1 MSRGTSMAVWIGD
14 NKKAAKAMAKF
25 VSNRE
30 SGNQASVASLLN
42 ELREFYGFPFSSEP
56 SLVRHLKT
64 IGLGDRVVVAPP
76 RAQVVVDK
84 GCDDTIAPVPKDR
97 AKRIKKAR
105 RWVITA
111 AQNNTPV
118 DLGFLSALQHYCTEN
133 SAELLVRPIRYKN
146 SNSTIQ
152 PENDAPEGMWWSY
165 LLDDYMINDEIELKD
180 VLIPDVR
187 IAATAANPLTG
198 LDSRSGVKHGVYG
211 ATQLSM
217 KTIATA
223 HSELP
228 KILYSTGAVTVANYS
243 TTKAG
248 NIADFHHSLAAV
260 IVEQDKKGRT
270 FMRSVTWSNEH
281 QNFSDIDVTYY
292 ADGGVDAERWEALIP
307 GDEHAAFVDLG
318 VKKATYTD
326 KNSMVHTGNPKVVV
340 RHDLLDCYAVSHH
353 HMGNVLQQRN
363 KEVFGWGNIQTELD
377 QTIAFL
383 DETSVTDAKQ
393 LIVSSNHN
401 DHLSQWLSGGE
412 KGVTSENAL
421 LYHKLMVLMFESAE
435 RTPSGVKMGNPFKMY
450 MESQG
455 EFDGEILVFLGG
467 SAPYLIGDIDVSQHG
482 HRGPN
487 GARGSRANLSKIG
500 VKTVI
505 GHSHS
510 PGIQGG
516 CWQVGTSSR
525 LDLEYA
531 SGPSSWLHCQC
542 IIHANG
548 KRQLLPVIGGD
559 WRARN

>member
-1 MSRGTSMAVWIGD
+1 MAAWIAE
-14 NKKAAKAMAKF
+14 NPKAAKAMVKF
-25 VSNRE
+25 VSNRKR
-30 SGNQASVASLLN
+30 GNQDSVSALLN
-42 ELREFYGFPFSSEP
+42 GLRWDFDFPFSSEP
-56 SLVRHLKT
+56 SLARHLKT
-64 IGLGDRVVVAPP
+64 IGLEDRVVIAPP
-76 RAQVVVDK
+76 ASQIVVDK
-84 GCDDTIAPVPKDR
+84 GVDDTIAPMSKGR

-118 DLGFLSALQHYCTEN
+118 DEGFLSALEHYCEDVG
-133 SAELLVRPIRYKN
+133 AELLVRPIRYKN
-146 SNSTIQ
+146 ANSTIV
-152 PENDAPEGMWWSY
+152 PDDDAPEGMWW
-165 LLDDYMINDEIELKD
+165 DDRIADYMVDDEIELKD

-187 IAATAANPLTG
+187 IAATSGNPLTG
-198 LDSRSGVKHGVYG
+198 LDSRSGTKHGVYG

-223 HSELP
+223 HNELP

-260 IVEQDKKGRT
+260 IVEQDSKGRT
-270 FMRSVTWSNEH
+270 FMRSVTWSSKH
-281 QNFSDIDVTYY
+281 KNFSDIDVTFY

-307 GDEHAAFVDLG
+307 GDEHAAFIDLG
-318 VKKATYTD
+318 VKKATYMNKD
-326 KNSMVHTGNPKVVV
+326 SMVRTGNPKVVV

-393 LIVSSNHN
+393 LVVSSNHN

-421 LYHKLMVLMFESAE
+421 LYHKLMVWMFESAE
-435 RTPSGVKMGNPFKMY
+435 RTPSGVKMDNPFKMY
-450 MESQG
+450 MEHTDSEG
-455 EFDGEILVFLGG
+455 TSEVEFLGG
-467 SAPYLIGDIDVSQHG
+467 RAPYIIGDIDVSQHG

-510 PGIQGG
+510 PGITGG

-531 SGPSSWLHCQC
+531 QGPSSWLHCQC